1 MPAVTRWFIKSSLLY
16 LAVAL
21 AIALWLAGQSTGFA
35 APFPGLSPV
44 FFHFFLV
51 GWVTQMIMGVGYWFF
66 PKYSPEQ
73 PRRSEGL
80 GWTVFWLLNV
90 GLLLRGLAE
99 PLLSAN
105 TDSNWGTAL
114 IISAVLQWLA
124 GVLFV
129 MNTWGRIKER

>member
-1 MPAVTRWFIKSSLLY
+1 MPAVTRWFIKSSLVY
-16 LAVAL
+16 L
-21 AIALWLAGQSTGFA
+21 AIALAISLWLAAQSAGFA
-35 APFPGLSPV
+35 APVAGLSPV

-66 PKYSPEQ
+66 PKYTTEK
-73 PRRSEGL
+73 PRRSERL
-80 GWTVFWLLNV
+80 GWLIFWLLNA
-90 GLLLRGLAE
+90 GLLMRGLAE

-105 TDSNWGTAL
+105 PDSIWGMAL
-114 IISAVLQWLA
+114 IASAGFQWVA